1 VGIFDGS
8 ESRSV
13 QVPNF
18 SRPWREVGIFLNPV
32 IPLNPRAATIYN
44 AHFDSHPLNRTAMDL
59 GLKNRVAL
67 IAASSQGLGLATAEA
82 FAAEG
87 CRVAMCARNQQTL
100 AAAAAKIRKQ
110 HNAEVF
116 AEALDV
122 ADSAAVAE
130 FVAAVANK
138 FGSVD
143 ICVTN
148 AGGPPAK
155 GFLATTLDDWQR
167 ALELNFL
174 STVYFAREV
183 IPLMQRNH
191 WGRIVT
197 ITSITTKQPVADLV
211 LSNAVRAAVVGLV
224 KSLAN
229 EFGKDGILVNNV
241 GPGFTAT
248 DRLKELAKARSSATG
263 KNEQEIFDA
272 WAADAPLKRL
282 GEPRE
287 LAETVVWLASERA
300 SYVTGQTVL
309 VDGGMYKGL

>member
-1 VGIFDGS
+1 MGT
-8 ESRSV
+8 
-13 QVPNF
+13 
-18 SRPWREVGIFLNPV
+18 
-32 IPLNPRAATIYN
+32 ATIYN
-44 AHFDSHPLNRTAMDL
+44 AAFTTMDL

-67 IAASSQGLGLATAEA
+67 VAASSQGIGMATAEA

-87 CRVAMCARNQQTL
+87 CGVAMCARNAQTL
-100 AAAAAKIRKQ
+100 DAAAERIRQRHK
-110 HNAEVF
+110 ADVF
-116 AEALDV
+116 AEPLDV
-122 ADSAAVAE
+122 TDASAVSR
-130 FVAAVANK
+130 FVAAVAGK

-155 GFLATTLDDWQR
+155 GFLAASLEDWRR
-167 ALELNFL
+167 AVDANFL
-174 STVYFAREV
+174 SAVYFAREV
-183 IPLMQRNH
+183 IPHMQRKH
-191 WGRIVT
+191 WGRIIT

-248 DRLKELAKARSSATG
+248 DRLKELAKARSAASG
-263 KNEQEIFDA
+263 KPEQDFLDG

-287 LAETVVWLASERA
+287 LAETIVWLASERA
-300 SYVTGQTVL
+300 SYITGQTVL
-309 VDGGMYKGL
+309 VDGGMYRGL

>member
-1 VGIFDGS
+1 
-8 ESRSV
+8 
-13 QVPNF
+13 
-18 SRPWREVGIFLNPV
+18 
-32 IPLNPRAATIYN
+32 
-44 AHFDSHPLNRTAMDL
+44 MDL

-67 IAASSQGLGLATAEA
+67 VAASSQGIGLATAEA

-87 CRVAMCARNQQTL
+87 CRVAMCARNAQAL
-100 AAAAAKIRKQ
+100 EAGAEKIRKR

-116 AEALDV
+116 TEAFDV
-122 ADSAAVAE
+122 TDPAAVTR
-130 FVAAVANK
+130 FVAAVVSK

-143 ICVTN
+143 ICITN

-155 GFLATTLDDWQR
+155 GFLAASLEDWQK
-167 ALELNFL
+167 AIEANLL
-174 STVYFAREV
+174 SNIYFARDV
-183 IPLMQRNH
+183 IPHMQRKQ
-191 WGRIVT
+191 WGRIIT

-248 DRLKELAKARSSATG
+248 DRLKELAKARSAVSG
-263 KNEQEIFDA
+263 KPEQEFFDA
-272 WAADAPLKRL
+272 WAAEAPLKRL
-282 GEPRE
+282 GEPQE
-287 LAETVVWLASERA
+287 LADTIVWLASERA
-300 SYVTGQTVL
+300 SYITGQTIL

>member
-1 VGIFDGS
+1 
-8 ESRSV
+8 
-13 QVPNF
+13 
-18 SRPWREVGIFLNPV
+18 
-32 IPLNPRAATIYN
+32 
-44 AHFDSHPLNRTAMDL
+44 MDL
-59 GLKNRVAL
+59 GLKDRVA
-67 IAASSQGLGLATAEA
+67 IVAASSQGIGLATAEA

-87 CRVAMCARNQQTL
+87 CRVAMCARNERTL
-100 AAAAAKIRKQ
+100 QAAAQRIRTRY
-110 HNAEVF
+110 NVEVL
-116 AEALDV
+116 AQALDV
-122 ADSAAVAE
+122 TDAAEVNRFVTAVAE
-130 FVAAVANK
+130 Q

-155 GFLATTLDDWQR
+155 GFLAATLEEWQR
-167 ALELNFL
+167 ALEMNFL

-183 IPLMQRNH
+183 IPHMQRKR
-191 WGRIVT
+191 WGRIIT
-197 ITSITTKQPVADLV
+197 LTSITTKQPVTDLV

-248 DRLKELAKARSSATG
+248 DRLKELANARASASG
-263 KNEQEIFDA
+263 KSEQEIFAA
-272 WAADAPLKRL
+272 WAGDAPLQRL

-287 LAETVVWLASERA
+287 VAETIVWLASERA
-300 SYVTGQTVL
+300 SYITGQTVL

>member
-1 VGIFDGS
+1 
-8 ESRSV
+8 
-13 QVPNF
+13 
-18 SRPWREVGIFLNPV
+18 
-32 IPLNPRAATIYN
+32 
-44 AHFDSHPLNRTAMDL
+44 MDL

-183 IPLMQRNH
+183 IPHMQRKQ

>member
-1 VGIFDGS
+1 
-8 ESRSV
+8 
-13 QVPNF
+13 
-18 SRPWREVGIFLNPV
+18 
-32 IPLNPRAATIYN
+32 
-44 AHFDSHPLNRTAMDL
+44 MDL
-59 GLKNRVAL
+59 GLKDRVAL
-67 IAASSQGLGLATAEA
+67 VAASSQGLGLATAEA

-87 CRVAMCARNQQTL
+87 CRVAMCARNQKAL
-100 AAAAAKIRKQ
+100 EAGAEKIRNQ
-110 HNAEVF
+110 HKV
-116 AEALDV
+116 DV
-122 ADSAAVAE
+122 LTQAFDVTDPVAVSC
-130 FVAAVANK
+130 FVAAVAAR
-138 FGSVD
+138 FGRVD

-155 GFLATTLDDWQR
+155 GFLASTLEDWQK
-167 ALELNFL
+167 AIDANFL

-183 IPLMQRNH
+183 IPHMQKKR
-191 WGRIVT
+191 WGRIIT

-248 DRLKELAKARSSATG
+248 DRLKELAKARSAATG
-263 KNEQEIFDA
+263 KREQEIFDA

-282 GEPRE
+282 GDPRE

-300 SYVTGQTVL
+300 SYITGQTVL

>member
-1 VGIFDGS
+1 MPT
-8 ESRSV
+8 R
-13 QVPNF
+13 
-18 SRPWREVGIFLNPV
+18 NP
-32 IPLNPRAATIYN
+32 
-44 AHFDSHPLNRTAMDL
+44 MDL

-67 IAASSQGLGLATAEA
+67 VAASSQGLGLATAEA

-87 CRVAMCARNQQTL
+87 CRVAMCSRNPQTL
-100 AAAAAKIRKQ
+100 EAAADKIRKQ
-110 HNAEVF
+110 HQAEVF

-122 ADSAAVAE
+122 ADFAAVSR
-130 FVAAVANK
+130 FVAAVATK
-138 FGSVD
+138 FGTVD

-155 GFLATTLDDWQR
+155 GFLAATLDDWQR
-167 ALELNFL
+167 AIDLNFL

-183 IPLMQRNH
+183 IPHMQRNH
-191 WGRIVT
+191 WGRIIT
-197 ITSITTKQPVADLV
+197 ITSISTKQPVADLV

-248 DRLKELAKARSSATG
+248 DRLKELAKARSAASG
-263 KNEQEIFDA
+263 KNEQEILDA

-282 GEPRE
+282 GDPRE
-287 LAETVVWLASERA
+287 LADTIVWLASERA